1 MAQNYVPK
9 QELGNENTV
18 STKGVFVLL
27 LTANMLTLKSVQA
40 GYGRLPVLKG
50 VSVHVRPGEVVTLIG
65 GNGAGKSTI
74 LRTICG
80 LLRARKGT
88 LEFAGQDL
96 TLLTPERIVA
106 LGLVLVPEGRRV
118 FRTLSVTANLE
129 LGAYTRRDRIEVRRD
144 PGGAVAA
151 LPHAEGTGPAGSRH
165 LERRRAADPGH
176 GPGSHGPAPSP
187 DAG

>member
-1 MAQNYVPK
+1 
-9 QELGNENTV
+9 
-18 STKGVFVLL
+18 
-27 LTANMLTLKSVQA
+27 MLTLKSVQA

-80 LLRARKGT
+80 LLRAHKGT

-106 LGLVLVPEGRRV
+106 LGLVLVPEG
-118 FRTLSVTANLE
+118 
-129 LGAYTRRDRIEVRRD
+129 
-144 PGGAVAA
+144 
-151 LPHAEGTGPAGSRH
+151 AGSS
-165 LERRRAADPGH
+165 
-176 GPGSHGPAPSP
+176 GP
-187 DAG
+187 